1 MRSSLHDPRVARVLD
16 SMHAA
21 ADKND
26 PPLLAKAKGKQGS
39 ARTSQLD
46 EAFIP
51 VSPDAGRLLYTLAR
65 GAAAGTM
72 IEFGTS
78 FGISTIYMAAAVRD
92 RGAGVVIT
100 TELLE
105 SKAARAKEY
114 VGEAGLLDFV
124 DFRVGDARETLRGIR
139 RDVSL
144 LFLDGW
150 KELYLPLLEQL
161 EPALL
166 PGALVVGDDLDLF
179 PDVLEPYLRYVR
191 DPENGYVSNRIPIGD
206 AMEVSVRVG

>member
-1 MRSSLHDPRVARVLD
+1 MLSSLHDPRVQRVLE

-21 ADKND
+21 ADDND
-26 PPLLAKAKGKQGS
+26 PAILAKAKGKQGS
-39 ARTSQLD
+39 ARTSLLD

-51 VSPDAGRLLYTLAR
+51 VSPEAGRLLYTLAR
-65 GAAAGTM
+65 GAAPGTM
-72 IEFGTS
+72 VEFGTS
-78 FGISTIYMAAAVRD
+78 FGISTIYMAAAARD
-92 RGAGVVIT
+92 RGEGTVIT

-105 SKAARAKEY
+105 SKAERAREY
-114 VGEAGLLDFV
+114 VREAGLLDLV
-124 DFRVGDARETLRGIR
+124 DFRVGDARETLRGLQ
-139 RDVSL
+139 RDVSV

-166 PGALVVGDDLDLF
+166 PGALVIGDDLDLF
-179 PDVLEPYLRYVR
+179 PEALEPYLRHVR

-206 AMEVSVRVG
+206 AMEVSVKAR

>member
-1 MRSSLHDPRVARVLD
+1 MLSSLHDPRVRRVLE

-26 PPLLAKAKGKQGS
+26 PPLLAEAKGKQGS
-39 ARTSQLD
+39 ARTSLLD

-51 VSPDAGRLLYTLAR
+51 VSPEAGCLLYTLAR

-92 RGAGVVIT
+92 RGEGAVIT

-105 SKAARAKEY
+105 SKVERAREY
-114 VGEAGLLDFV
+114 VRDAGLIDLV
-124 DFRVGDARETLRGIR
+124 DFRVGDARETLRGID

-161 EPALL
+161 EPALR

-179 PDVLEPYLRYVR
+179 PDALEPYLRHVR
-191 DPENGYVSNRIPIGD
+191 DPKNGYVSNRIPIGD
-206 AMEVSVRVG
+206 AMEVSVKAR